1 MTQFVC
7 HSGLTEA
14 HLLEAKLHIV
24 AHATL
29 RLLGIRFDKPIF
41 DMSWWYLQLLL
52 RRYVLL
58 TELSLNSSYGV
69 LYTTYTNNLP

>member
-29 RLLGIRFDKPIF
+29 RLLGLRFDKPIF
-41 DMSWWYLQLLL
+41 DMVWWYLQLLL
-52 RRYVLL
+52 RRNVLL
-58 TELSLNSSYGV
+58 TELLLNSSIAF
-69 LYTTYTNNLP
+69 LYTTYTNTLP